1 MPHIEWTS
9 ALELGLPEIYRQH
22 RSLVDLANRL
32 FEALKDGRPTED
44 AAKAVAELFAYA
56 ATHFADE
63 EAYFARFNLPD
74 YARHAETHRS
84 FMARV
89 SDFEDRLHS
98 GNPARLSELLAFTE
112 GWIKRHIGREDRSLA
127 RIALRHKRG

>member
-1 MPHIEWTS
+1 MPYIEWTN
-9 ALELGLPEIYRQH
+9 ALELGIPEIDRQH

-32 FEALKDGRPTED
+32 FEELKDGKPTEG
-44 AAKAVAELFAYA
+44 AAKAVAELFAYS

-74 YARHAETHRS
+74 YEKHAETHRS
-84 FMARV
+84 FIARV

-98 GNPARLSELLAFTE
+98 GDPARVGELLAFTE
-112 GWIKRHIGREDRSLA
+112 GWIKRHIAREDRALV
-127 RIALRHKRG
+127 RIALRRERG